1 MSERS
6 ARLDA
11 VLDRFA
17 ALRILVVGDVLLDEY
32 LIGAPTRVS
41 REAPVLILEQRRRF
55 VRPGGG
61 ANPAVNVLAL
71 GAAPRLVGVVGDDA
85 VGRELRAALDDLG
98 IVDRDLIV
106 DPAAQTTLKT
116 RLLAETSGSAGQQV
130 VRLDRPGSAPSAEA
144 QHAIIERIQS
154 LCDSVDAVLLS
165 DYKAGVIGAGLI
177 QTARSAA
184 RARGKLLSVDS
195 QGGLDRF
202 RGFDL
207 VKCNRPDAESF
218 LGRSLDNADDYVR
231 AGTALARELEIGC
244 LMITLGG
251 EGISVSSSE
260 ASCHIPASNRT
271 EVFDVT
277 GAGDTVAAVA
287 TLALAASANHEDAA
301 YLANLAAGEVVR
313 RLGVTTTSV
322 ADLRALLAAV

>member
-6 ARLDA
+6 DRLDA
-11 VLDRFA
+11 LLDRFA
-17 ALRILVVGDVLLDEY
+17 GLRALVVGDVMLDEY
-32 LIGAPTRVS
+32 IIGVPTRVS
-41 REAPVLILEQRRRF
+41 REAPVLVLEQRRRF

-71 GAAPRLVGVVGDDA
+71 GATPRLVGVIGDDS
-85 VGRELRAALDDLG
+85 VGGELRAALHDLG
-98 IVDRDLIV
+98 IVDSDIV
-106 DPAAQTTLKT
+106 VDQGAQTTLKT
-116 RLLAETSGSAGQQV
+116 RLLAETPSSTGQQV
-130 VRLDRPGSAPSAEA
+130 VRLDRPGSIPSSEAESAIA
-144 QHAIIERIQS
+144 QRIDS
-154 LCDSVDAVLLS
+154 LCDGVDAVLLS

-177 QTARSAA
+177 ASARNAA
-184 RARGKLLSVDS
+184 RTHGKLLSVDS

-207 VKCNRPDAESF
+207 VKCNRPDAEAY
-218 LGRSLDNADDYVR
+218 LGRSLDDEREYAD
-231 AGTALARELEIGC
+231 AGMALARELEIGC

-251 EGISVSSSE
+251 DGISVSSREGS
-260 ASCHIPASNRT
+260 SHIPASNRT

-277 GAGDTVAAVA
+277 GAGDTVVAVA
-287 TLALAASANHEDAA
+287 TLALAASGSPDDAA

-322 ADLRALLAAV
+322 ADLRGLLAGV